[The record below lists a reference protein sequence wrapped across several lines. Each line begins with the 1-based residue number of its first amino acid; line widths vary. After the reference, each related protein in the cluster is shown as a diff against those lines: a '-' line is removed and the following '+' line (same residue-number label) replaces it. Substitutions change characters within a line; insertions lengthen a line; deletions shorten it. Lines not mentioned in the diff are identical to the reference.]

1 MNRISVFER
10 VAKQLNGDAL
20 LYSVVHGIDE
30 YPRSVGRDLDLLML
44 PEQIGPA
51 IEAVRGVL
59 EEMGLSVVEPP
70 PLWGRRLVAADASGR
85 GGMVEVHIQA
95 DLHWRNVRVAQRPR
109 PSHHQGPFP
118 IDPWNAWS
126 KRVLLTILSADS
138 RRIRERGPRLKF
150 GQFERDAARARLPGQ
165 LGRTLANRLITS
177 LDDEDLESVITMA
190 PKCRRAAM
198 MRSLAIR
205 PFASLAWPIRALKR
219 RLSLPFSVCAPVI
232 ALVGPDGVGKSTIL
246 ERLAAT
252 EDWVF
257 LDVVCR
263 HWRPSLLP
271 QLGSFVGRRG
281 PAPGEARPPRRTA
294 GRFPRLRLGYYATDV
309 LVGSLLSDRPAASRQ
324 KLVVY
329 DRCFLDM
336 AVDPLRYGLPNGKG
350 VRQLWRLLPKP
361 HRIIALHGI
370 PSAIHERK
378 PELPV
383 DAIQQQLMSWKTLQ
397 EEGEITECL
406 DVDRPIE
413 DVVDSVRSLA
423 VQAFL
428 DINRDSPVR
437 IEKT

>member
-1 MNRISVFER
+1 
-10 VAKQLNGDAL
+10 
-20 LYSVVHGIDE
+20 
-30 YPRSVGRDLDLLML
+30 
-44 PEQIGPA
+44 
-51 IEAVRGVL
+51 
-59 EEMGLSVVEPP
+59 
-70 PLWGRRLVAADASGR
+70 
-85 GGMVEVHIQA
+85 
-95 DLHWRNVRVAQRPR
+95 
-109 PSHHQGPFP
+109 
-118 IDPWNAWS
+118 
-126 KRVLLTILSADS
+126 
-138 RRIRERGPRLKF
+138 
-150 GQFERDAARARLPGQ
+150 
-165 LGRTLANRLITS
+165 
-177 LDDEDLESVITMA
+177 
-190 PKCRRAAM
+190 
-198 MRSLAIR
+198 
-205 PFASLAWPIRALKR
+205 
-219 RLSLPFSVCAPVI
+219 
-232 ALVGPDGVGKSTIL
+232 
-246 ERLAAT
+246 
-252 EDWVF
+252 
-257 LDVVCR
+257 
-263 HWRPSLLP
+263 
-271 QLGSFVGRRG
+271 
-281 PAPGEARPPRRTA
+281 
-294 GRFPRLRLGYYATDV
+294 V